1 MYAIEDQ
8 AEVPA
13 IIGANLRDAR
23 RRRRLPQGGL
33 GVEQTHVSRI
43 ELGLVEPA
51 LGTLIGLARE
61 LEVPIEALLAGMI
74 WGSLGPPEAWQG
86 PAGAGRVRRRDARSL
101 DAAVARGRREGRG
114 NVEIARSL
122 GVESEVVRR
131 VVARLRAEG
140 RDLDGRPDTW
150 TGVDVED
157 ELALRRRENGEDPA
171 DEDAVAL
178 MVAENIRTTRDR
190 LGLGQEAVAR
200 GAGFQSQTSL
210 SRLERRGV
218 KFSVNFLIRIA
229 ASFRVPCSALTEG
242 VRWDHATGTF
252 LISRHPRGPRP
263 TDAELIGQ
271 NARRIRRAAGLS
283 ERTVARRVGRRGR
296 FFNALELGGKLP
308 KPVSLLMLARAL
320 EVEVGDL
327 LVDVRD
333 WYVRPLLPPEIPTG
347 EEAAAKAAQQERL
360 LRLWDRGDDME
371 SIGEAVDLKPQTV
384 FGVVD
389 RLRDVGVDVPYRK
402 APTGPAQLSARL
414 RRRRG
419 HRAPVVR

>member
-1 MYAIEDQ
+1 VVEDQ

-86 PAGAGRVRRRDARSL
+86 LAAAGRVRRRDARSL
-101 DAAVARGRREGRG
+101 DAPVARGRREGRG

-131 VVARLRAEG
+131 VAARLRAEG
-140 RDLDGRPDTW
+140 RDVDGGLDTW
-150 TGVDVED
+150 TVADVEE
-157 ELALRRRENGEDPA
+157 ELALRRQENGEDPA
-171 DEDAVAL
+171 DKDAVAL
-178 MVAENIRTTRDR
+178 IVAENIRTNRDR

-218 KFSVNFLIRIA
+218 KFSVNFLIRMA
-229 ASFRVPCSALTEG
+229 ASMRVPCSALTEG
-242 VRWDHATGTF
+242 VRWDHAAGTF
-252 LISRHPRGPRP
+252 LISRHPREPRP
-263 TDAELIGQ
+263 TDAGLIGQ

-283 ERTVARRVGRRGR
+283 EATVARRVGRRGR

-308 KPVSLLMLARAL
+308 KPVSLLILARAL

-327 LVDVRD
+327 LVGVRD
-333 WYVRPLLPPEIPTG
+333 WYVRPLLPQEIPTG

-360 LRLWDRGDDME
+360 LALWDRGDDLR
-371 SIGEAVDLKPQTV
+371 SIGEAVDLKPKTV
-384 FGVVD
+384 FGIVD

-402 APTGPAQLSARL
+402 APTGPAQLAERL
-414 RRRRG
+414 RRRRHG
-419 HRAPVVR
+419 RRWP